1 TSQGSGKFWSAGLVF
16 HDGGRR
22 FRVSQNFALRIN
34 HCSPGACGLPLLRHN
49 FLEVVLPVGVNPVRE
64 HYSFL
69 TKIALYFL
77 AKRSFPRAA
86 NGKIKGCGGRGNN
99 EHEGSQQLEEN
110 PIPHF
115 GASIDL
121 NIADLHRRLRQ
132 WPLKTSQHRLYPS
145 DQLARTERLRNVIVR
160 AQLQTQY
167 AVGLSA
173 LGGEKHD
180 RSRRKRGYVTNL
192 PAELKSIFSRHHDIQ
207 NE

>member
-1 TSQGSGKFWSAGLVF
+1 MLLSSVSSCAWLFFSAANLSSRVRAVLSSEAASCPISSPKFSEMRLPRSPCAM
-16 HDGGRR
+16 R
-22 FRVSQNFALRIN
+22 FGVSQNLALRIDN
-34 HCSPGACGLPLLRHN
+34 RGPGACGLPLLRHN

-115 GASIDL
+115 GASKRYP
-121 NIADLHRRLRQ
+121 APRTVLR
-132 WPLKTSQHRLYPS
+132 
-145 DQLARTERLRNVIVR
+145 
-160 AQLQTQY
+160 
-167 AVGLSA
+167 
-173 LGGEKHD
+173 
-180 RSRRKRGYVTNL
+180 
-192 PAELKSIFSRHHDIQ
+192 
-207 NE
+207 